1 MHLERFSVRGFRSL
15 ADVENIPI
23 SGPTILAGPNDGG
36 KTATVSA
43 LAFLVGDYLPTEE
56 DRTYLEGESGLRCP
70 LTEVVGHFRLDEWE
84 QGRLALPAEV
94 AVRRR
99 VDAELAAV
107 YEIWTALPD
116 DEELRALHTKLVPE
130 LKELVKKFGLR
141 PEKPTKPFLLAALH
155 AYGAEHSSGE
165 GWTGV
170 ASGLIDR
177 LPRIAA
183 FEGRGLEPEAAVK
196 SALTLRLKDYLA
208 EDAMRSRVQELEVDA
223 QQWLAIEA
231 KPLADHIVARCGDIA
246 SVTVDPKV
254 AISHYLQTT
263 SLRLERSSGE
273 LVRLDRSGLG
283 SARRISM
290 AVWEATTEML
300 VEQQQTD
307 DDVTESGPPVQVIVV
322 YDEPDTHLDYHYQRE
337 VMRLIRDQGKVAH
350 VSVVVATH
358 SMNLIDGVDI
368 SDVVLLALDERRR
381 TRVERLG
388 TGDHDSFDR
397 HLGAVAAAVGL
408 RNSVL
413 LHERCFF
420 AVEGDTE
427 QQAIPILFSLS
438 EGLPLQAAGVALWSC
453 GGNAGA
459 LQLAEY
465 LHKHGRTVVL
475 MLDADSEEQDAMFRT
490 ASLQRRFGQD
500 YDDMVLMLKNEQGA
514 KELEELFDD
523 KTWADTANEAWP
535 HRDRQ
540 WFAEDFAALRGQ
552 NKFSDRVRSLLREHS
567 EEAPARKPPLTM
579 EIVMRLERAE
589 DVPRELRDVFAK
601 LRRLAG

>member
-1 MHLERFSVRGFRSL
+1 MHLERFSVSGFRSL
-15 ADVENIPI
+15 ADVADIPI

-36 KTATVSA
+36 KSAALSA

-56 DRTYLEGESGLRCP
+56 DRTYLEGESGVRCP
-70 LTEVVGHFRLDEWE
+70 LTEVVGVFRLDEWE
-84 QGRLALPAEV
+84 RERLGLPAEV
-94 AVRRR
+94 KVRRR
-99 VDAELAAV
+99 VDAELSPV
-107 YEIWTALPD
+107 YEIWAALPD
-116 DEELRALHTKLVPE
+116 DEELRELHAKLVPD
-130 LKELVKKFGLR
+130 LKELVKRFGLR

-155 AYGAEHSSGE
+155 AYGVEHSSGE

-170 ASGLIDR
+170 PPGLTGR

-183 FEGRGLEPEAAVK
+183 FEGRDLEPEAAVK

-208 EDAMRSRVQELEVDA
+208 EDGMRSRVHELEVDA
-223 QQWLAIEA
+223 QRWLAVEA

-246 SVTVDPKV
+246 AVTVDPKV
-254 AISHYLQTT
+254 ATSHFLQAT

-300 VEQQQTD
+300 AEQRQTD
-307 DDVTESGPPVQVIVV
+307 EDAAESGPPVQVIVV

-337 VMRLIRDQGKVAH
+337 VMRLIRDQGEVAH

-358 SMNLIDGVDI
+358 SLNLIDGVDI

-388 TGDHDSFDR
+388 AGDHPFDR

-413 LHERCFF
+413 LHERCFL

-427 QQAIPILFSLS
+427 RQSLPILFSLS
-438 EGLPLQAAGVALWSC
+438 EGLPLQAAGIALWSC

-459 LQLAEY
+459 LRLAEY
-465 LHKHGRTVVL
+465 LHEHGRNVL
-475 MLDADSEEQDAMFRT
+475 LVLDADSAEQDAAFRRDNLT
-490 ASLQRRFGQD
+490 RRFG
-500 YDDMVLMLKNEQGA
+500 DDRVLVLED
-514 KELEELFDD
+514 EVEELFDD
-523 KTWADTANEAWP
+523 TTWAATANEAWP
-535 HRDRQ
+535 RRDRH
-540 WFAEDFAALRGQ
+540 WSPEDFAALRGQ
-552 NKFSDRVRSLLREHS
+552 RKFGDRVSSLLREHG
-567 EEAPARKPPLTM
+567 EGAPPRKSSLAA
-579 EIVMRLERAE
+579 EVALRLRRPD
-589 DVPRELRDVFAK
+589 DVPRELRAVFAR